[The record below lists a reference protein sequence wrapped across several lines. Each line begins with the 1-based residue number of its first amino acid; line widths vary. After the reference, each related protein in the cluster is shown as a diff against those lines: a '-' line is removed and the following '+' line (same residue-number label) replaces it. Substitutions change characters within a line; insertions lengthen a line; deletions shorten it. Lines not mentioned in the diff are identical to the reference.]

1 MVSTTNMPT
10 PKGHLS
16 LPTSILTQPLFA
28 SSNSQVVL
36 IFGQM
41 NETPSARMRVAHTS
55 LTMAEWIT
63 YSFCYDVL
71 IFIDNV
77 YRFL

>member
-1 MVSTTNMPT
+1 MPI
-10 PKGHLS
+10 PKCHLFI
-16 LPTSILTQPLFA
+16 PRSIPIQPLFA
-28 SSNSQVVL
+28 SRSSQVVL
-36 IFGQM
+36 MSRQM
-41 NETPSARMRVAHTS
+41 NETPNARMRVAHTS

-71 IFIDNV
+71 IFMDNV